1 MKNSGKHPFI
11 FMQVRAAL
19 IYTCG
24 VIIISMCVIFLVL
37 PRMGKHVR
45 DFDAFTSDF
54 TLLFLASAGI
64 SLVAGLFISIAAVRS
79 IITPLKKLY
88 LALNRQNGSP
98 CEPADLDEITG
109 ADFLPVRSIQEILVS
124 SAKTRNTVQEALPRI
139 MSLLTHIGNVNRAT
153 TENSHEQV
161 ISTID
166 VSASI
171 ELVAAG
177 INDVALN
184 ASEQAEGL
192 TTLVNL
198 IRSVSQTAESLGK
211 KINEAVSTASEVA
224 GDAIVSQGGLK
235 EAAGRILTI
244 INETSEINEILE
256 VISGISDRINL
267 LSLNAAIE
275 AARAGDMGKGF
286 AVVADE
292 ISKLADQTAD
302 SVDSINLMLREKNS
316 VLEENT
322 ISIQKALQSV
332 SEIMENI
339 QSISREINKVA
350 NSVRDQAKLNDIV
363 ARDASRIS
371 DRSETIDESTTEQK
385 VAIYDVLTNV
395 NSINS
400 MFKKTLA
407 SAGEIGKMISELQ
420 GIAEDLKNI

>member
-24 VIIISMCVIFLVL
+24 VIIISMCAFFIVL

-45 DFDAFTSDF
+45 DLEAFSSDF

-64 SLVAGLFISIAAVRS
+64 SLVAGLFISIASVRS
-79 IITPLKKLY
+79 IIMPLKKLY
-88 LALNRQNGSP
+88 LALNSQNGSP

-124 SAKTRNTVQEALPRI
+124 SAKTRNTVQEALPRLS
-139 MSLLTHIGNVNRAT
+139 SLLTNIDNVNRAT

-161 ISTID
+161 LSTID